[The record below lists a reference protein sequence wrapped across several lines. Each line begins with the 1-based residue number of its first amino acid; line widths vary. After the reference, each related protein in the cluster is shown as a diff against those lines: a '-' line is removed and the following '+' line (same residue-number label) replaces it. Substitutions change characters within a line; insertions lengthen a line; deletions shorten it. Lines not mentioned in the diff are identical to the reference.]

1 VEKVMKYED
10 EEAERENVVE
20 SEMMNAECTT

>member
-1 VEKVMKYED
+1 MKYED

-20 SEMMNAECTT
+20 SEMMNAECTTWQLP